1 MTKKMNFFSKKKKLT
16 FFFSS
21 FPLPLHHHRHHQKN
35 TKYAK
40 NPLFFHRTAGLEPED
55 VDYVNAH
62 ATSTPAGDVAEFKAI
77 RGAIPGDRVRVNG
90 TKSMIGHLLG
100 AAGAVEAVAAVQA
113 IVTGKIHPTLNV
125 EDPDPAIDM
134 SIVVGPEGFLERE
147 TKVALSNSFGFGGH
161 NSSIIFRKFEE

>member
-62 ATSTPAGDVAEFKAI
+62 ATSPSSKPSAGPS
-77 RGAIPGDRVRVNG
+77 PG
-90 TKSMIGHLLG
+90 
-100 AAGAVEAVAAVQA
+100 
-113 IVTGKIHPTLNV
+113 TGSASTARN
-125 EDPDPAIDM
+125 
-134 SIVVGPEGFLERE
+134 R
-147 TKVALSNSFGFGGH
+147 
-161 NSSIIFRKFEE
+161 